1 MRKRLA
7 TLASAVLLANV
18 FLPTGVV
25 FAEESTPV
33 VPVAQVES
41 QGTENAPVLAAVNQD
56 SEGSQEIN
64 SVETDEQENAI
75 EPLVATTEEAQVVQP
90 VESSSDL
97 LDQLAEELPNQE
109 IPAGIISSLGVNV
122 GGATSSTSTLVKYFT
137 IASDDE
143 IPLLMK
149 ADGTVD
155 YTATEAQY
163 PDTIGWYLNENTQV
177 VDFWWEKVIFNESWY
192 PLFEKKDSIYREAL
206 KVIKPGSPSL
216 AYDLSASLKG
226 DWTSLDSF
234 VKYAEVKNSAA
245 KIIWYFLL
253 KANFDF
259 VYAPVAGE
267 AKIGNQGFLTL

>member
-56 SEGSQEIN
+56 SEGPQEIN
-64 SVETDEQENAI
+64 SVETDEQENAT
-75 EPLVATTEEAQVVQP
+75 ESLVATTEETQAIQSAEP
-90 VESSSDL
+90 SSDL

-122 GGATSSTSTLVKYFT
+122 AGATSSTSTLVKYFT
-137 IASDDE
+137 IGSDDE

-149 ADGTVD
+149 DDGTAD
-155 YTATEAQY
+155 YEATKANSGDVAAYFLSEVSK
-163 PDTIGWYLNENTQV
+163 V
-177 VDFWWEKVIFNESWY
+177 VDF
-192 PLFEKKDSIYREAL
+192 
-206 KVIKPGSPSL
+206 
-216 AYDLSASLKG
+216 
-226 DWTSLDSF
+226 
-234 VKYAEVKNSAA
+234 
-245 KIIWYFLL
+245 
-253 KANFDF
+253 
-259 VYAPVAGE
+259 
-267 AKIGNQGFLTL
+267 